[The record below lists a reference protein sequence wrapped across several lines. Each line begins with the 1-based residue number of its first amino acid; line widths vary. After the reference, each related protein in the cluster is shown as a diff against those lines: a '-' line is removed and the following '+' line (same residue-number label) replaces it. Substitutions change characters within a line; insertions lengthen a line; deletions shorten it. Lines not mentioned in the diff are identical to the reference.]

1 MSIAILATDCDSTW
15 IVANALAHEFEVAE
29 IVIEQPVSKA
39 KFLKRRAKRL
49 GMGTVAGQVAFQV
62 FSRYLHF
69 ESREQKQRIVDR
81 NGWESGVP
89 GSAAVHR
96 VESVNHSDSI
106 ALISQLNVDAII
118 INGTR
123 ILSKKLLSAI
133 SVPVI
138 NMHAGITP
146 RYRGVH
152 GGYWALARKDEENA
166 GVTVHLV
173 DSGIDTGDV
182 LYQGRFNVSGEDNFA
197 TYPLLQLEEG
207 IPLLKNAV
215 RDALRD
221 GLKPTAVKDH
231 SELFYHPTIWQYVAN
246 RALSNV
252 K

>member
-1 MSIAILATDCDSTW
+1 MSIAILATDCESTW
-15 IVANALAHEFEVAE
+15 IVANELAHEFDVAD
-29 IVIEQPVSKA
+29 IVIEQPVSRSR
-39 KFLKRRAKRL
+39 FLKRRAKRL
-49 GMGTVAGQVAFQV
+49 GVSAVAGQVAFQV

-69 ESREQKQRIVDR
+69 ESRDQKQRIVER
-81 NGWESGVP
+81 NGWKIGVP
-89 GSAAVHR
+89 DSTAVHR
-96 VESVNHSDSI
+96 VGSVNSPDAI
-106 ALISQLNVDAII
+106 ELISRLNVDAIV

-123 ILSKKLLSAI
+123 ILSKRLLGEI
-133 SVPVI
+133 TLPVI

-182 LYQGRFNVSGEDNFA
+182 LYQGRFDVSGEDNFA
-197 TYPLLQLEEG
+197 TYPLLQLEKG

-215 RDALRD
+215 RDALGDELR
-221 GLKPTAVKDH
+221 PTAIKDQ
-231 SELFYHPTIWQYVAN
+231 SELFYHPTIWQYFAN
-246 RALSNV
+246 RALSKV